1 MERVEI
7 HIKMQM
13 MSQLRDLFERD
24 IKTIAKIDYRVNDV
38 QDMQEKLREKIYSI
52 IEREEEKE
60 ESYFIFGEVI
70 VKHGNK
76 LRAYAITSKEL
87 ADIYNSDGET
97 YH

>member
-13 MSQLRDLFERD
+13 MSQLKDLFERD
-24 IKTIAKIDYRVNDV
+24 IKTVAKIDSNVNDV
-38 QDMQEKLREKIYSI
+38 KDMQEKLQDKIYSM
-52 IEREEEKE
+52 IEKEEEKE
-60 ESYFIFGEVI
+60 DSYFIFGEVI